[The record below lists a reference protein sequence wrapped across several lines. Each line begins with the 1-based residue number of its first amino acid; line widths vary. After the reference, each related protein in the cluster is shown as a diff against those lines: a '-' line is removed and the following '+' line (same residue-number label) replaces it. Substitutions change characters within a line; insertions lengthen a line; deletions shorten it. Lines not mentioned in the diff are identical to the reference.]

1 MDNALLSQIQGGK
14 KLKKSQTNDRSGP
27 SVGGGVVGEGGGG
40 GGSGGSG
47 SGSTNTT
54 TKQANPADT
63 STAPQL
69 GGIFAGVG
77 MPKLRPA
84 GGKGVAGI
92 NKASLA
98 KPPSIPK
105 APAATA
111 PAATTPATP
120 PAPPNRGM
128 PPRPPPVPVAAPAA
142 PPARATPPPPPP
154 APARGI
160 PAAPPVPAPMPTPT
174 TQTTSR
180 PPPPVPPVNP
190 AGAAGKKPPPPKPK
204 PKPGA
209 GASGSMAAA
218 AAAVAAVTPQL
229 PATQLPATQ
238 APATQAPSQPPRVL
252 PPGPATATA
261 TTTAPGP
268 RSIPQPPQPPNRPSP
283 PPAPQRKAP
292 PSLPSRGANLVSKPP
307 PPPARGGERGG
318 LGIGSGIS
326 NKNNRQPP
334 PPPPPRPTTSSSI
347 RAPPPPPPA
356 RGGVNS
362 NVNVN
367 NGKSGTPGTL
377 GTPGKPGKFGKSRI
391 VAAEPKEGIGAVSTP
406 NQTLEPPPPL
416 RSATIRNVNKPE
428 GTQEISDSK
437 TPPDSLGVAG
447 ATDGNSNVLQ
457 LTKDNFDHVVKPA
470 DLMLV
475 EFYAP
480 WCGHCKALAPQ
491 YEEAAGQLKSKDISL
506 AKVDCVEEAQVCSEN
521 DVGGYPTLKVFRKGL
536 ASPYG
541 GTRKSE
547 GIVSYMTKQSLP
559 PVSQV
564 TPSNHDDFKQ
574 SDKVVIMAY
583 NLKPNTDLYKTF
595 HSTATNLRDNYL
607 FGESDDSSVAKSAG
621 VSGPS
626 IVIYKSFD
634 EGRNDVNTKSLDENS
649 LTETININSIP
660 LIDEI
665 GPENF
670 SRYATSGLPLAY
682 IFENPED
689 PKLAQHVDELKP
701 IAEEYKGKISFV
713 WIDGVKFVE
722 HGKAL
727 NLIKDEWP
735 GFVIQDL
742 QAGHKYP
749 MDITKP
755 VSKKNVAQFVKDFSN
770 GKVEPSVKSEA
781 IPAEQTDSA
790 ITLVADQFDEIVYNN
805 EKDVFVEFY
814 APWCGHCKRLAPEWE
829 ALAQSYENDSSL
841 TIAKMDATA
850 NDIPPSTK
858 FSISSFPTLKLQ
870 PAGTKEWIDYE
881 GDRSPESLREFIKD
895 NRGTKSATDGDKEA
909 PHNEHKKD
917 EL

>member
-1 MDNALLSQIQGGK
+1 M
-14 KLKKSQTNDRSGP
+14 KLKI
-27 SVGGGVVGEGGGG
+27 SV
-40 GGSGGSG
+40 
-47 SGSTNTT
+47 
-54 TKQANPADT
+54 
-63 STAPQL
+63 
-69 GGIFAGVG
+69 
-77 MPKLRPA
+77 
-84 GGKGVAGI
+84 VAGL
-92 NKASLA
+92 LA
-98 KPPSIPK
+98 VF
-105 APAATA
+105 A
-111 PAATTPATP
+111 
-120 PAPPNRGM
+120 
-128 PPRPPPVPVAAPAA
+128 
-142 PPARATPPPPPP
+142 
-154 APARGI
+154 
-160 PAAPPVPAPMPTPT
+160 
-174 TQTTSR
+174 
-180 PPPPVPPVNP
+180 
-190 AGAAGKKPPPPKPK
+190 
-204 PKPGA
+204 
-209 GASGSMAAA
+209 
-218 AAAVAAVTPQL
+218 
-229 PATQLPATQ
+229 
-238 APATQAPSQPPRVL
+238 
-252 PPGPATATA
+252 
-261 TTTAPGP
+261 
-268 RSIPQPPQPPNRPSP
+268 
-283 PPAPQRKAP
+283 
-292 PSLPSRGANLVSKPP
+292 
-307 PPPARGGERGG
+307 
-318 LGIGSGIS
+318 
-326 NKNNRQPP
+326 
-334 PPPPPRPTTSSSI
+334 
-347 RAPPPPPPA
+347 
-356 RGGVNS
+356 
-362 NVNVN
+362 
-367 NGKSGTPGTL
+367 
-377 GTPGKPGKFGKSRI
+377 
-391 VAAEPKEGIGAVSTP
+391 
-406 NQTLEPPPPL
+406 
-416 RSATIRNVNKPE
+416 
-428 GTQEISDSK
+428 
-437 TPPDSLGVAG
+437 GVAG

-457 LTKDNFDHVVKPA
+457 LTKDNFEDVVKPA

-689 PKLAQHVDELKP
+689 PKLAQHVEELKP

-895 NRGTKSATDGDKEA
+895 NRGTKSATDGDKGA